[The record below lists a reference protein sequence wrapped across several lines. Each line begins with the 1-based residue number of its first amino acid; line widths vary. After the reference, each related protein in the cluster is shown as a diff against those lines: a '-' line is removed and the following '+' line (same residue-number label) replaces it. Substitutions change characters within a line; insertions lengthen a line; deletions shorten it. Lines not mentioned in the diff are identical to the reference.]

1 MSKQPE
7 LVTTSAEA
15 RQIVRDVRATG
26 QRVGLVPTMGALH
39 EGHLSLIR
47 AAHRECDYVVV
58 TIFVNPTQFAPDEDF
73 EQYPRPLE
81 EDFLLLQELAVNLV
95 FAPHE
100 TEIYPE
106 GTATPI
112 EPPAVA
118 LAWEGT
124 HRPQHFA
131 GVATVVC
138 KLFNILPAN
147 VVFFGQ
153 KDYQQAVVIQQLI
166 TDLEIPIELVVCP
179 TIREA
184 NGLALSSRNQYL
196 NEQQHAQAAV
206 LSLSLQHAQQFLE
219 QGERSTRTLVTMI
232 RQKLEE
238 AGIEQIDYIA
248 IVHPATLTEVDQVL
262 EPAMLLLAVHI
273 GNVRLIDNCQLLP

>member
-15 RQIVRDVRATG
+15 LQIVRDVRATG

-118 LAWEGT
+118 LPWEGT
-124 HRPQHFA
+124 YRPQHFA

-166 TDLEIPIELVVCP
+166 ADLEIPIELVVCP

-184 NGLALSSRNQYL
+184 NGVALS
-196 NEQQHAQAAV
+196 
-206 LSLSLQHAQQFLE
+206 
-219 QGERSTRTLVTMI
+219 
-232 RQKLEE
+232 
-238 AGIEQIDYIA
+238 
-248 IVHPATLTEVDQVL
+248 
-262 EPAMLLLAVHI
+262 
-273 GNVRLIDNCQLLP
+273 